1 MDKKKKIII
10 VSTITCVVLVAVIA
24 ILAFMWSKPINKF
37 NRAVNEGKINQAVK
51 IYNTSD
57 YDEQYDMSDSILDK
71 IDEYYDEFL
80 NNNITYDEV
89 VDFLKMVQHIEN
101 EAVNEKITIVNS
113 RLNTLYE
120 SKKSYSAAVNA
131 YNDGDYAY
139 AYKMYNKVIYEDT
152 YFEKASEGVKDSK
165 KKYIEQVLSN
175 VDVCKAEGNYS
186 KAVSQ
191 IREAIEVIGKSTSLD
206 EELETCKALL
216 LTQEVEAIISE
227 AETYI
232 SAGNYVDSIRLLE
245 NKKEIYNDDKL
256 ISKLMEYCSLYSD
269 FIINNINS
277 EYAEGR
283 YSDAIGEGSAALEV
297 LDGITEAENNI
308 ENIKNIMKNVYVDWK
323 DGYIASDDYIG
334 AIQVLNDAVSTFPDD
349 AVLQGNR
356 QDCINTYIDNVIAAA
371 NSAVVEKNLELATN
385 ICDIAYDVIGY
396 DERLISEYEY
406 IDSMQPVYLDEL
418 TPVNYDS
425 NMWSK
430 WQYGVTL
437 TDTLGNKYG
446 EYACAIRLGMYNS
459 AYWYGTS
466 WAEYYLGKEYRTISG
481 EIVPENKTSTEGQC
495 QFVIY
500 ADDVCV
506 YRSEPITRKSAKI
519 SFTADISGAEF
530 IKIICEGLNGQNSC
544 YFYLIDPK
552 LEK

>member
-1 MDKKKKIII
+1 MNKKKKIII
-10 VSTITCVVLVAVIA
+10 VSTITCVVVVAVA
-24 ILAFMWSKPINKF
+24 AMVAFMWSKPINKF
-37 NRAVNEGKINQAVK
+37 NRAVKEGKINQAVR
-51 IYNTSD
+51 IYNTAD

-71 IDEYYDEFL
+71 IDEYYNAFL
-80 NNNITYDEV
+80 NNDITYDEV
-89 VDFLKMVQHIEN
+89 VDFLKMAQHIEN

-152 YFEKASEGVKDSK
+152 YFEKASEGAKDAK
-165 KKYIEQVLSN
+165 KEYIAQVLSI
-175 VDVCKAEGNYS
+175 VEVCKAEGNYS

-191 IREAIEVIGKSTSLD
+191 IRDAIEVIGKSTSLD
-206 EELETCKALL
+206 EEMEICKALVV
-216 LTQEVEAIISE
+216 TQEVEASISE
-227 AETYI
+227 ADTYI
-232 SAGNYVDSIRLLE
+232 SAGNYVDAIRLLE
-245 NKKEIYNDDKL
+245 NKEEIYNDDRL
-256 ISKLMEYCSLYSD
+256 ISKLTECCSIYSD
-269 FIINNINS
+269 FVISNIDS
-277 EYAEGR
+277 AYVEGR
-283 YSDAIGEGSAALEV
+283 YSDAIGAGNVALE
-297 LDGITEAENNI
+297 LLGDITEAENNVK
-308 ENIKNIMKNVYVDWK
+308 NIRNIMKKIYGDWK
-323 DGYIASDDYIG
+323 DGCIASNDYSS
-334 AIQVLNDAVSTFPDD
+334 AIKILNNAINVFPDD
-349 AVLQGNR
+349 AVLQGSR

-371 NSAVVEKNLELATN
+371 NSAVADRNLELATS
-385 ICDIAYDVIGY
+385 ICDIAYADVGY

-406 IDSMQPVYLDEL
+406 IGSMQPVYLDEL

-437 TDTLGNKYG
+437 TDTLGNKYD

-459 AYWYGTS
+459 AYWRGTS
-466 WAEYYLGKEYRTISG
+466 QAEYYLGKAYRTISG

>member
-10 VSTITCVVLVAVIA
+10 VSTITCVVLAAVIA

-37 NRAVNEGKINQAVK
+37 NRAVNEGKINQAVR

-57 YDEQYDMSDSILDK
+57 NDEQYDMSDSILDK

-101 EAVNEKITIVNS
+101 EDVNEKITIVNS
-113 RLNTLYE
+113 KLNTLYE
-120 SKKSYSAAVNA
+120 SKKSYSTAVNA

-175 VDVCKAEGNYS
+175 IESCKAEENYS

-191 IREAIEVIGKSTSLD
+191 IRDAIEVIGKSTSLD

-216 LTQEVEAIISE
+216 LTQEVENIISE

-269 FIINNINS
+269 FIINNINL

-283 YSDAIGEGSAALEV
+283 HSDAIGEGSAALEV
-297 LDGITEAENNI
+297 LGGITEAENNI

-519 SFTADISGAEF
+519 SFTADISGTEF

>member
-10 VSTITCVVLVAVIA
+10 VSTITCVVFAAVIA

-37 NRAVNEGKINQAVK
+37 NRAVNEGKINQAVR

-57 YDEQYDMSDSILDK
+57 NDEQYDMSDSILDK

-89 VDFLKMVQHIEN
+89 VDFLKMVQHIDN
-101 EAVNEKITIVNS
+101 EDVNEKITIVNS
-113 RLNTLYE
+113 KLNTLYE
-120 SKKSYSAAVNA
+120 SKKSYSTAGNA

-175 VDVCKAEGNYS
+175 VEGCKAEENYS

-191 IREAIEVIGKSTSLD
+191 IRDAIEVIGKSTSLD

-216 LTQEVEAIISE
+216 LTQEVETIISE
-227 AETYI
+227 TDTYI

-245 NKKEIYNDDKL
+245 NKKEIYNDDRL
-256 ISKLMEYCSLYSD
+256 ISKLTECCGLYSD
-269 FIINNINS
+269 FIINNINFA
-277 EYAEGR
+277 YAEGR
-283 YSDAIGEGSAALEV
+283 YSDAIGAGNVALE
-297 LDGITEAENNI
+297 LLGDITEAENNT
-308 ENIKNIMKNVYVDWK
+308 ESIKNIMKKIYMDWK
-323 DGYIASDDYIG
+323 DGYIASDDYSS
-334 AIQVLNDAVSTFPDD
+334 AIQVLNDAISTFPND
-349 AVLQGNR
+349 AVLDGSR
-356 QDCINTYIDNVIAAA
+356 QDCIDTYIDNVIAAA
-371 NSAVVEKNLELATN
+371 NSAVADRNLELATN
-385 ICDIAYDVIGY
+385 ICDIAYGVVGH